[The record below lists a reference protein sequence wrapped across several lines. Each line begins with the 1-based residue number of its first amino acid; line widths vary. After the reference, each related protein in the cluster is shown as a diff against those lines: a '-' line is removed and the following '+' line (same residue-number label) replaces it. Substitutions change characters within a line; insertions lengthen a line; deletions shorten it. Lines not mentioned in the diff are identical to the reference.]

1 MADDILIDKVLSV
14 SELATLISRS
24 MKELFY
30 ALSVEG
36 EVTNFRKTG
45 SSGHWYFSLKD
56 KDGSIINCTCFRSR
70 NWKERMPEN
79 GEVVILTGSLSFWE
93 KGGALSFN
101 ADTIRRRGEGDIR
114 ALIEERRKK
123 YEQLGYFDPRLK
135 KPLPE
140 HVGRIG
146 VVTSD
151 TGAVI
156 KDIIRNTSR
165 VPGTTIVIFPCQ
177 VQGEGSENTIA
188 MRIRQANIFSACDV
202 LIVGRGGGSEEDL
215 LPYSSE
221 AVIEAI
227 HESAIPV
234 ISAVGHE
241 NDWPISDFVADMRA
255 STPTAAAI
263 LATEND
269 YRRMENFRNAE
280 KEIKLLAMER
290 MQRSSARLHAVRLRP
305 ESLMRRLDSAREVL
319 RDERNL
325 GSVLDY
331 RIRNSYLSIDYST
344 ESQLAAMQ
352 SRLKALRETLRHD
365 ESLRETAMRSLVEKR
380 KAALSILM
388 DGASNLVDTM
398 MTKKRNALESLVN
411 ECDALDPFSILERG
425 YAIIM
430 DKDGLPIGS
439 AAKMANGDEI
449 RIKMKDGE
457 RTATV
462 KE

>member
-1 MADDILIDKVLSV
+1 MMADDILIDKVLSV

-101 ADTIRRRGEGDIR
+101 ADTIRRKGEGDIR

-123 YEQLGYFDPRLK
+123 YEELGYFDPRRK
-135 KPLPE
+135 KALPE

-165 VPGTTIVIFPCQ
+165 VPGTMIVIFPCQ

-188 MRIRQANIFSACDV
+188 MRIRQANIFSAC
-202 LIVGRGGGSEEDL
+202 
-215 LPYSSE
+215 
-221 AVIEAI
+221 
-227 HESAIPV
+227 ESTIPV

-269 YRRMENFRNAE
+269 FRRLENFRNAE
-280 KEIKLLAMER
+280 KEIRLLAMEKV
-290 MQRSSARLHAVRLRP
+290 QRSAVRLHAVRLRP
-305 ESLMRRLDSAREVL
+305 ESLLLRLESAREVL

-331 RIRNSYLSIDYST
+331 RIRNSYLSIDYSM

-352 SRLKALRETLRHD
+352 SRLKARRETLRHE
-365 ESLRETAMRSLVEKR
+365 ESIRETAMRSLVEKR
-380 KAALSILM
+380 KAALSLLM
-388 DGASNLVDTM
+388 DGASNLVDAM
-398 MTKKRNALESLVN
+398 MAKKRNSLESLVK

-439 AAKMANGDEI
+439 AAKLESGDEI

-457 RTATV
+457 KTAAV